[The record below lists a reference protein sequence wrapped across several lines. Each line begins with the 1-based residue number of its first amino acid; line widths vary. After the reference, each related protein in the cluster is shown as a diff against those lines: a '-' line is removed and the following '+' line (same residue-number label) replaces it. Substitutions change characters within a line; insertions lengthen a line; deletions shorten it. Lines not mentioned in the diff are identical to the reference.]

1 MAQPLGDVIDT
12 KNRTATEMSIRHE
25 MFRKEFSGAYELLN
39 TELLQYTFLDAYII
53 MQEKGLLDNTLEN
66 EDDNKGYKY
75 LEFSQINYINELTKS
90 AGAEEVMNV
99 VNWYSVNAQ
108 LVPEERRQYLL
119 KIGEFTKWSAEKMMI
134 PLEVINTPE
143 EINAMIA
150 QQQKIEQLQALSQ
163 VQSEPLQGQVEH
175 VAENLGGDM

>member
-1 MAQPLGDVIDT
+1 
-12 KNRTATEMSIRHE
+12 
-25 MFRKEFSGAYELLN
+25 
-39 TELLQYTFLDAYII
+39 